1 MARYCFVPLFLAAT
15 LVGCAHTGARPVAP
29 TMAPFGDLREGSV
42 AAVGLLDFLND
53 QGHELELLDRSIGL
67 DRRASEAIVAHRA
80 GADGHLGTDDDG
92 WFTSL
97 AELDAVSWVGPASMS
112 KLAGWASAHGYM
124 STQHRVVGNFEGVS
138 FTFDQA
144 ERTLE
149 LVNNVS
155 PRALDV
161 QLHIDARAV
170 SSIVA
175 ARPVQSLG
183 QLSELYWVGPATLT
197 RLRTHADTRTVA
209 SR

>member
-1 MARYCFVPLFLAAT
+1 MARYCFAPLFFAAT
-15 LVGCAHTGARPVAP
+15 LVGCAHVGAHPTAP
-29 TMAPFGDLREGSV
+29 TMAPFGELREGSI

-53 QGHELELLDRSIGL
+53 QGHELDLLDRSIGL
-67 DRRASEAIVAHRA
+67 DRRASESIVAHRA

-97 AELDAVSWVGPASMS
+97 AELDAISWVGPASMS

-124 STQHRVVGNFEGVS
+124 STEHRVVGSFEGVS

-149 LVNNVS
+149 LVNGMS
-155 PRALDV
+155 SYALDV
-161 QLHIDARAV
+161 QLHLDARAV
-170 SSIVA
+170 SSILA
-175 ARPVQSLG
+175 ARPVQTLG
-183 QLSELYWVGPATLT
+183 ELSELYWVGPATLT
-197 RLRTHADTRTVA
+197 RLRAHADTRTMA